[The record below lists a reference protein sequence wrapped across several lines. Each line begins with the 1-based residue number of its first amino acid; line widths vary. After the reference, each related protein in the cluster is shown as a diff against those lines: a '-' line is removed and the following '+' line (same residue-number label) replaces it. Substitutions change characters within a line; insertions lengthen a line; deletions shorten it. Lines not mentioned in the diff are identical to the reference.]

1 MIVDCERVGKNEV
14 VVCCDVEAKKRVFE
28 LMNEEPI
35 SREVLGNWVKSGV
48 MELGVTKS
56 EALKSGATRRHLPN

>member
-28 LMNEEPI
+28 LTNEEPI
-35 SREVLGNWVKSGV
+35 SHEVLGGLVKLGVKSKVMKSGV
-48 MELGVTKS
+48 MKSGVT
-56 EALKSGATRRHLPN
+56 

>member
-14 VVCCDVEAKKRVFE
+14 VVCCNIEVKKRVFE

-35 SREVLGNWVKSGV
+35 SHEVLGGLVKSGV
-48 MELGVTKS
+48 KSKVMKLG
-56 EALKSGATRRHLPN
+56 AMQHRLPN

>member
-28 LMNEEPI
+28 LMNKERI
-35 SREVLGNWVKSGV
+35 SHEVLGGLVKSGV
-48 MELGVTKS
+48 KS
-56 EALKSGATRRHLPN
+56 KVMKSGAMQHRLPN